1 MSVLVGKKA
10 PDFNVAAVLGN
21 GEIVES
27 FTLSEAIKG
36 KYGLVFFYPLDFTFV
51 CPSELIALD
60 HRIPEFQARNVEV
73 IGVSIDSHFTHN
85 AWRNT
90 PVDKGGIGA
99 VKYTLAADT
108 KHEFFAPRQMALSD
122 KDLAPAGAGCMMV
135 VSRGTAPL
143 PSRLHEEPAGCGA
156 VLQPSA

>member
-51 CPSELIALD
+51 CPSESS
-60 HRIPEFQARNVEV
+60 N
-73 IGVSIDSHFTHN
+73 
-85 AWRNT
+85 
-90 PVDKGGIGA
+90 
-99 VKYTLAADT
+99 
-108 KHEFFAPRQMALSD
+108 
-122 KDLAPAGAGCMMV
+122 DL
-135 VSRGTAPL
+135 GTA
-143 PSRLHEEPAGCGA
+143 
-156 VLQPSA
+156 SASIATGGPQLVCRMDECH